1 MCKVAINGEHF
12 EIKPCVERIGCTLG
26 TRAFSPWAAEGYN
39 WGYGKGSDAAL
50 EAVSAGNSDHT
61 GRS

>member
-12 EIKPCVERIGCTLG
+12 EGKPCVERIGCTQG

-39 WGYGKGSDAAL
+39 LGCGKGSDAAL
-50 EAVSAGNSDHT
+50 EAVSA
-61 GRS
+61 